1 MLSQFINKLFY
12 AVKALFIFFMLLPFL
27 AFSQEKEVK
36 PGSLAYLKY
45 INGYNGI
52 ILGSDVKQLTKN
64 KLEFLDGDDKFDA
77 DSCLKLAYNDTTVLK
92 VGNDLYLDMIG
103 LRTYKNRIV
112 NIYVFFKRSDGYKVF
127 RDFLSTFGLFTSKPN
142 DYADIYNW
150 TTTTVNLSLRY
161 EDKTDLGVAVFTSN
175 PMVREMNVRKI
186 QPVVD
191 FLSRIQYKIPNIKQG
206 KKGIK

>member
-12 AVKALFIFFMLLPFL
+12 AVKALFIFFLLLPVL

-52 ILGSDVKQLTKN
+52 VLGSDVKQLTKN

-77 DSCLKLAYNDTTVLK
+77 DSCIKLAYNDTTVLK

-127 RDFLSTFGLFTSKPN
+127 RDFLSTFGVFTSKPN

-161 EDKTDLGVAVFTSN
+161 EDKIDLGVAVFTCN

-186 QPVVD
+186 MPVVA
-191 FLSRIQYKIPNIKQG
+191 FLSRIQYRIPNIKQV
-206 KKGIK
+206 KKGVK

>member
-1 MLSQFINKLFY
+1 MNMPFYVLKKLF
-12 AVKALFIFFMLLPFL
+12 VFFMLLPVL

-36 PGSLAYLKY
+36 PGSLSYLKF

-52 ILGSDVKQLTKN
+52 VLGSDAKQLPKS
-64 KLEFLDGDDKFDA
+64 KLGFLDGDSTLDA
-77 DSCLKLAYNDTTVLK
+77 DSCLKLAYSDTTVLK

-127 RDFLSTFGLFTSKPN
+127 RDFLSTFGVFTSKPN

-161 EDKTDLGVAVFTSN
+161 EDKIDLGVAVFTCN

-186 QPVVD
+186 MPVVA
-191 FLSRIQYKIPNIKQG
+191 FLSRIQYRIPNIKQV
-206 KKGIK
+206 KKGVK

>member
-1 MLSQFINKLFY
+1 MLSQCINMPFY
-12 AVKALFIFFMLLPFL
+12 GLKKLFIFFMLLPVL

-36 PGSLAYLKY
+36 PGSLAYLKFL
-45 INGYNGI
+45 NGYNGI
-52 ILGSDVKQLTKN
+52 VLGSDATQLPKS
-64 KLEFLDGDDKFDA
+64 KLGFLDGDSTLDA
-77 DSCLKLAYNDTTVLK
+77 DACLKLAYSDTTVLK

-127 RDFLSTFGLFTSKPN
+127 RDFLSTFGVFTSKPN

-150 TTTTVNLSLRY
+150 ATTTVNLSLRY

-191 FLSRIQYKIPNIKQG
+191 FLSRIQYKIPNIKQV
-206 KKGIK
+206 KKGVK

>member
-1 MLSQFINKLFY
+1 MLSQCINKLFY
-12 AVKALFIFFMLLPFL
+12 AVKTLFVFFMLLPL
-27 AFSQEKEVK
+27 SVFSQERVIK
-36 PGSLAYLKY
+36 PGSLAYLKFV
-45 INGYNGI
+45 NGYNGI
-52 ILGSDVKQLTKN
+52 VLGSDVKQLTKN

-77 DSCLKLAYNDTTVLK
+77 DSCLKFAYSDTTVLK

-150 TTTTVNLSLRY
+150 TTSTVNLSLRY
-161 EDKTDLGVAVFTSN
+161 EDKIDLGVAVFTCN

-186 QPVVD
+186 MPVVD
-191 FLSRIQYKIPNIKQG
+191 FLSRIQYKIPNIKRV